1 LDTVALFS
9 IIAEEVAIE
18 DLAAA
23 AAGSLL
29 LLLLARLLTLSLRR
43 RLR

>member
-1 LDTVALFS
+1 VALFS
-9 IIAEEVAIE
+9 IIAEEAAIE

-23 AAGSLL
+23 AADSLL
-29 LLLLARLLTLSLRR
+29 ALLLALSLRR